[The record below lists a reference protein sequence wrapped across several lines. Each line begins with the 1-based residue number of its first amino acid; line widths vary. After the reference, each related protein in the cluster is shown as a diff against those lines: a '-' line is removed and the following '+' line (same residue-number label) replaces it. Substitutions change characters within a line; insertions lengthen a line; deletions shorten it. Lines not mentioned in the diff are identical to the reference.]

1 MSRSKQDAA
10 RYHFGDA
17 APVGL
22 LLGMP
27 ARQTAPIVVGVLW
40 LTLALM
46 AQLPLVGMPGP
57 VVGVAL
63 AFGRFRGVPLFEI
76 AGPGLRMGV
85 RRRRQWTRSLIVGP
99 GRSNRRLRSPASI

>member
-27 ARQTAPIVVGVLW
+27 ARQTAPIVIGVLW
-40 LTLALM
+40 LLIDRL
-46 AQLPLVGMPGP
+46 LL
-57 VVGVAL
+57 
-63 AFGRFRGVPLFEI
+63 VPLERSTI
-76 AGPGLRMGV
+76 ERWGMV
-85 RRRRQWTRSLIVGP
+85 RR
-99 GRSNRRLRSPASI
+99 A